1 LSRYLAAI
9 EFAFSR
15 DKKED
20 ESAILAVRVLMPCFE
35 REIIFREKDSIT
47 STLAPELIKDAG
59 TRRVGDAEKEFR
71 RGLKPRLNSS
81 H

>member
-47 STLAPELIKDAG
+47 STLAPELI
-59 TRRVGDAEKEFR
+59 R
-71 RGLKPRLNSS
+71 
-81 H
+81 